1 MPTNTNDPISLASD
15 QGGVRDVSNSFWRAF
30 ASSDEQAYRDALTT
44 IREITGGGGRSRG
57 IIGHLYFSGISSE

>member
-15 QGGVRDVSNSFWRAF
+15 QGGVQDVSNSFWRAF

-44 IREITGGGGRSRG
+44 IREITRGGSRG

>member
-15 QGGVRDVSNSFWRAF
+15 QGGVRDVSNSFWTAF

-44 IREITGGGGRSRG
+44 IHEITGGGRSRG
-57 IIGHLYFSGISSE
+57 MIGHLYFSGISSE